1 MRISVYSKAAV
12 LSSALLLASMASAS
26 AEQTNRWDMCNW
38 EKIPANV
45 VQRIT
50 NRADYDDILR
60 RMFESC
66 PDSALSLTDRPTA
79 TISTSPGT
87 PGDRG
92 DSSDG
97 QNGGQTGNPGNG
109 PSGGDGSGLPG

>member
-1 MRISVYSKAAV
+1 MKISVYSKAVV

-26 AEQTNRWDMCNW
+26 AEQTKRWDMCDW
-38 EKIPANV
+38 EKIPTNV

-60 RMFESC
+60 RMFDAC

-79 TISTSPGT
+79 TLSATSDTHRDNSGGEAPG
-87 PGDRG
+87 
-92 DSSDG
+92 SSG
-97 QNGGQTGNPGNG
+97 EASGGPA
-109 PSGGDGSGLPG
+109 GGDGSSLPG